1 MKQRNVQ
8 ERLIAVGQTVQD
20 IWRRGAK
27 DNGIPVDIAGIFPL
41 SHMAF
46 KENPLV
52 YKTLFAQ
59 QMLKKGFLAP
69 PVVYSSYAHEPD
81 VLEKY
86 RQAVLET
93 FQEIYQY
100 RKAGNPEKFLEG
112 PVCHAGFKRLN

>member
-1 MKQRNVQ
+1 MQQRNVQ
-8 ERLIAVGQTVQD
+8 ERLIAVGKTVQD
-20 IWRRGAK
+20 IWRQGAE
-27 DNGIPVDIAGIFPL
+27 DNDISVDITGIFPL

-46 KENPLV
+46 KEKPLV

-81 VLEKY
+81 ILSQY
-86 RQAVLET
+86 RQAALET
-93 FQEIYQY
+93 FHEIYQF
-100 RKAGNPEKFLEG
+100 RKTCNPEKFLEG